1 MKEKKKRRS
10 LNTYEILI
18 LILAIVSMVTFF
30 LDGEPYIAD
39 NGKKAAVVGATFHD
53 FLMAPIAG
61 FHDASDVIGF
71 VFCLGAFLALV
82 NATGALETGINSL
95 VKKMKG
101 KEIILVPILM
111 FLFSIGGTT
120 YGMGEETVGFY
131 ILLAS
136 TMLAAGMD
144 PMVGAAT
151 VLLGAGTGVLGS
163 TINPFSTG
171 AGIAA
176 AKAAKVYIDTGIA
189 YGIGLILWIGTYI
202 ISAIYT
208 VNYAKKVMEGKG
220 SILTPSQLKEAEEA
234 YGSKD
239 ADASLTG
246 KQKVCLWIFALTFL
260 VMILGFI
267 PWEKLN
273 TGVFNGLKFTKFLT
287 GNQLGAWWFDDAAT
301 WFTLMGIVIAL
312 IGMEDK
318 SKIPQAIESG
328 IADMIGVN
336 LVIALARATTV
347 VMNKTGVGTWMV
359 QTSVKGLTE
368 SGISAGFF
376 GFLNYLL
383 HIGLSFL
390 VPSSSGLA
398 GLSAPIV
405 APIVKGMHWSAETAV
420 INIAATNGFVNLF
433 TPTCGFI
440 MGGLALA
447 RIPYATYLNWVKKLL
462 VILFVFVGVVIIG
475 SMVIL

>member
-176 AKAAKVYIDTGIA
+176 AKAAKVDIDTGIA

-202 ISAIYT
+202 ISTIYT

-273 TGVFNGLKFTKFLT
+273 TGVFNCLLY
-287 GNQLGAWWFDDAAT
+287 
-301 WFTLMGIVIAL
+301 
-312 IGMEDK
+312 
-318 SKIPQAIESG
+318 
-328 IADMIGVN
+328 
-336 LVIALARATTV
+336 
-347 VMNKTGVGTWMV
+347 
-359 QTSVKGLTE
+359 TS
-368 SGISAGFF
+368 
-376 GFLNYLL
+376 
-383 HIGLSFL
+383 
-390 VPSSSGLA
+390 PS
-398 GLSAPIV
+398 P
-405 APIVKGMHWSAETAV
+405 
-420 INIAATNGFVNLF
+420 
-433 TPTCGFI
+433 
-440 MGGLALA
+440 
-447 RIPYATYLNWVKKLL
+447 RD
-462 VILFVFVGVVIIG
+462 
-475 SMVIL
+475 

>member
-1 MKEKKKRRS
+1 MNEQKKRRS
-10 LNTYEILI
+10 INTYEILL
-18 LILAIVSMVTFF
+18 LILAIVSIVTFF
-30 LDGEPYIAD
+30 LNGKPYIAD
-39 NGKKAAVVGATFHD
+39 DGKKATVVGATIHD
-53 FLMAPIAG
+53 FIMAPIAG

-82 NATGALETGINSL
+82 NATGALETGINTL
-95 VKKMKG
+95 VRKMKG
-101 KEIILVPILM
+101 KEIALVPVLM
-111 FLFSIGGTT
+111 FLFSVGGTT

-176 AKAAKVYIDTGIA
+176 AKAAHVNINTGTA
-189 YGIGLILWIGTYI
+189 YGIGLILWLGTYA

-208 VNYAKKVMEGKG
+208 VNYAKKVMAGKG
-220 SILTPSQLKEAEEA
+220 SILTPAQLKEAKDA
-234 YGSKD
+234 YGSKGN
-239 ADASLTG
+239 DASLTG
-246 KQKVCLWIFALTFL
+246 RQKACLWIFAFTFII
-260 VMILGFI
+260 MILGFI
-267 PWEKLN
+267 PWGRLN
-273 TGVFNGLKFTKFLT
+273 EGAYNALSFTKHLT
-287 GNQLGAWWFDDAAT
+287 GQQLGDWWFDDAAT
-301 WFTLMGIVIAL
+301 WFTLMGVIIAL

-318 SKIPQAIESG
+318 SKMPQVIEAG

-347 VMNKTGVGTWMV
+347 IMNNTGVGTWMV
-359 QTSVKGLTE
+359 QASVEGLTK
-368 SGISAGFF
+368 SGMSSGVF
-376 GFLNYLL
+376 GGLNYLL

-405 APIVKGMHWSAETAV
+405 APIVKGMHWSSETAI
-420 INIAATNGFVNLF
+420 INIAAANGFVNLF

-447 RIPYATYLNWVKKLL
+447 RIPYATYINWAKKLL
-462 VILFVFVGVVIIG
+462 AMLFVFVGVVLVG
-475 SMVIL
+475 AMMIL